1 MQNNHERSEH
11 GAVRKFFQ
19 EKGYY
24 IVLFLCLAA
33 VGISGYMFISSA
45 VSEKDSLKEETLSV
59 ATSAAIPAETSV
71 ATQATTPKTAA
82 KPTPAKKEAAVT
94 PKQVEATVD
103 EADTEVH
110 AVADNIRIWPVSGQS
125 LADYSMDTLA
135 YNATMRD
142 WRTHDGVDLA
152 AQAGAPVLAACGGT
166 VSAVYDDEYLG
177 TTVVISHADG
187 YTTQYSNLAAMPTV
201 SAGSIVK
208 AGETIGSVGTS
219 AVLEAGLE
227 PHLHFAVAQNGNSVE
242 PAAFID

>member
-1 MQNNHERSEH
+1 MENQENEKQNSF
-11 GAVRKFFQ
+11 GKFFQ

-33 VGISGYMFISSA
+33 VGVSGYMFITGA

-59 ATSAAIPAETSV
+59 ATSAAVPAETGV
-71 ATQATTPKTAA
+71 ATPAATPKTASKPTQAKKAEPAPKQTEA
-82 KPTPAKKEAAVT
+82 KPVESDKAVYEAA
-94 PKQVEATVD
+94 D
-103 EADTEVH
+103 S
-110 AVADNIRIWPVSGQS
+110 IRIWPVSGQS

-152 AQAGAPVLAACGGT
+152 AQTGAPVLAACGGT

-208 AGETIGSVGTS
+208 AGETIGSVGGS

-227 PHLHFAVAQNGNSVE
+227 PHLHFAVFQNGDPVPPDSFV
-242 PAAFID
+242 D